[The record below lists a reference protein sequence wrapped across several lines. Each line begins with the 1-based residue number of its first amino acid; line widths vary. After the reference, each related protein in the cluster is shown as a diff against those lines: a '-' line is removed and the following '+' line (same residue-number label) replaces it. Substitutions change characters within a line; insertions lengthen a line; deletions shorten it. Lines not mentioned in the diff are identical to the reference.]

1 LHLLFLCTGNICR
14 SPTAAAIARA
24 EIARA
29 GYAGI
34 EVSSAGIAAL
44 VGSGATR
51 DASIVAAENGLS
63 LADHRAR
70 QLTADLLATVDL
82 VVGMQPHHTEYA
94 RRLGAQDATTLSG
107 PVRDPYGLGLDA
119 YHETWALLSVLVPAL
134 LTERRAA
141 A

>member
-1 LHLLFLCTGNICR
+1 MAT
-14 SPTAAAIARA
+14 AIARD
-24 EIARA
+24 EILRA

-51 DASIVAAENGLS
+51 DASIVAEENGLS

-70 QLTADLLATVDL
+70 QLTPDRLATVDL
-82 VVGMQPHHTEYA
+82 VVGMQSHHADHA
-94 RRLGAQDATTLSG
+94 RRLGARKATTLSS

-119 YHETWALLSVLVPAL
+119 YRETWALLSVLVPAL
-134 LTERRAA
+134 FTESHAPA
-141 A
+141 